1 MRDAL
6 RGDLQAMEEKLNATR
21 RELDEASN
29 MLITTSQVAKEQP
42 RGSMVGVS
50 KGIREKV
57 L

>member
-1 MRDAL
+1 
-6 RGDLQAMEEKLNATR
+6 MEEKLNATR